1 MPQHKHSEIIRPLSH
16 YSIGDQTDEQS
27 GSVLRLIYE
36 FQNQLSLQE
45 LFEVYAENICAALPV
60 DGIRYRFPLL
70 AINLQHGVASR
81 PICNY
86 QLNTEHDVWG
96 DITIYRDTGFS
107 NDEIHQFELITS
119 LLVHPLKSAI
129 LHASASLYTDDGG
142 VVGFA
147 NPDLVEQLIIREAKL
162 AAREHVP
169 MSIIL
174 FNTDRFTRICENFG
188 HIHGDKI
195 LYDIMQV
202 MHSKLRDTDLLFR
215 YHADTFCLILK
226 GVTGDQ
232 AMMIS
237 ERVRNAVDEFTFRQ
251 TNNKKLHMTISGG
264 IAMLEKQDCLDSILK
279 RANHALLLAKNSG
292 RNQSILAD
300 GIFIN

>member
-1 MPQHKHSEIIRPLSH
+1 MEQHSHSEIIQPLSH
-16 YSIGDQTDEQS
+16 YSVTDQDHNQS

-36 FQNQLSLQE
+36 FQNQLTLQE
-45 LFEVYAENICAALPV
+45 LFNVYAENICTALPI

-70 AINLQHGVASR
+70 AINLQHGMASN

-96 DITIYRDTGFS
+96 EITIYRNKGFS
-107 NDEIHQFELITS
+107 SDEIHQFELITS
-119 LLVHPLKSAI
+119 LLVHPLKMAI
-129 LHASASLYTDDGG
+129 LHVSASLYTDDGG
-142 VVGFA
+142 VVGLA
-147 NPDLVEQLIIREAKL
+147 NPGLVDQLIIREAKL

-169 MSIIL
+169 MSVVL
-174 FNTDRFTRICENFG
+174 FNADRFRRISDSFG

-202 MHSKLRDTDLLFR
+202 MYSKLRDTDLLFR
-215 YHADTFCLILK
+215 YDADNFFLILK

-237 ERVRNAVDEFTFRQ
+237 ERVRSAVDVFSFRQ
-251 TNNKKLHMTISGG
+251 TNNKRLHMTISAG
-264 IAMLEKQDCLDSILK
+264 IAVLNKQDCLDSILK
-279 RANHALLLAKNSG
+279 RAKNALLLAKKSG

>member
-1 MPQHKHSEIIRPLSH
+1 MEQLSHSEIIQPLSH
-16 YSIGDQTDEQS
+16 YVNTDQVNEQS

-45 LFEVYAENICAALPV
+45 LFDVYAENICASLPV

-70 AINLQHGVASR
+70 AINLQHGVASNA
-81 PICNY
+81 ICNY
-86 QLNTEHDVWG
+86 QLNTKHDVWG
-96 DITIYRDTGFS
+96 DITIYRDKHFN
-107 NDEIHQFELITS
+107 NDEIYQFELITS
-119 LLVHPLKSAI
+119 LLVHPLKTAI

-142 VVGFA
+142 VVGLA
-147 NPDLVEQLIIREAKL
+147 NSDLVDQLIIREAKL

-169 MSIIL
+169 MSIVL
-174 FNTDRFTRICENFG
+174 FNTDRFKRISNMFG

-202 MHSKLRDTDLLFR
+202 MHNKLRDTDLLFR

-226 GVTGDQ
+226 GVTGEQ
-232 AMMIS
+232 SMMIS
-237 ERVRNAVDEFTFRQ
+237 ERVRNAVDAFSFCQE
-251 TNNKKLHMTISGG
+251 NNKKLHMTVSAGV
-264 IAMLEKQDCLDSILK
+264 AVLEKQDCLDSILK
-279 RANHALLLAKNSG
+279 RANNALLLAKNSG

-300 GIFIN
+300 GVFIN